1 MAEKPKSS
9 AEKPKPA
16 AEPIADAPKPA
27 GEVARPAPSG
37 TALPPLIIRSQYVKD
52 LSFENPRAPQSFQS
66 MQKQPA
72 IQVGV
77 KVAAVKLG
85 EQDYEVVLTINA
97 EAKDGNDTI
106 FVVELTYAGVF
117 EVGAVPAEHVR
128 PLLLIEGPRLLFPFA
143 RNILADATREG
154 GFPPLMLQP
163 IDFVELYRREL
174 NQQAPQAGAA
184 RPN

>member
-1 MAEKPKSS
+1 MTDPTT
-9 AEKPKPA
+9 PP
-16 AEPIADAPKPA
+16 ADAPKPA
-27 GEVARPAPSG
+27 AGG
-37 TALPPLIIRSQYVKD
+37 ALPPLIVRAQYVKD
-52 LSFENPRAPQSFQS
+52 LSFENPRAPQSFQA
-66 MQKQPA
+66 MQNQPA
-72 IQVGV
+72 IQIGVHVG
-77 KVAAVKLG
+77 ATKLG

-97 EAKDGNDTI
+97 EAKEKDETL
-106 FVVELTYAGVF
+106 FVAELTYGGVF
-117 EVGAVPAEHVR
+117 GVGAVPAEHVR

-174 NQQAPQAGAA
+174 SQQPGTP

>member
-1 MAEKPKSS
+1 MADPTT
-9 AEKPKPA
+9 PP
-16 AEPIADAPKPA
+16 ADAPKPA
-27 GEVARPAPSG
+27 AGG
-37 TALPPLIIRSQYVKD
+37 ALPPLIVRAQYVKD
-52 LSFENPRAPQSFQS
+52 LSFENPRAPQSFQG
-66 MQKQPA
+66 MQNQPA
-72 IQVGV
+72 IQIGV
-77 KVAAVKLG
+77 HVSATKIG

-97 EAKDGNDTI
+97 EAKEKDEML
-106 FVVELTYAGVF
+106 FVAELTYAGVF
-117 EVGAVPAEHVR
+117 GVGAVPAEHVR

-174 NQQAPQAGAA
+174 SQQAAPAGAP